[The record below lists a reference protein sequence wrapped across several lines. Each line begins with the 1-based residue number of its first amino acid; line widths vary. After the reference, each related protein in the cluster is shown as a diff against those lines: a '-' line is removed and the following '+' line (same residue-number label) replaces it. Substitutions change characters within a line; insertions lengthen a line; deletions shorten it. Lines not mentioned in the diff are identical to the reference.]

1 MKNIKDII
9 YTMCQ
14 IPKYTSYSFSM
25 SMVVF
30 IIVGMIVGMEEMSIS
45 MIIQLLI
52 ICIIAA
58 ILQMIAF
65 TDIFIKKL
73 LYTKRLSIF
82 MFPFLVVITGFA
94 VKYNWF
100 PIRNMGSWSLFIG
113 IFVTCFIVS
122 TILFEIHFKITG
134 DKYTGILNEYKNR
147 KNKENY

>member
-9 YTMCQ
+9 YTIYQ

-30 IIVGMIVGMEEMSIS
+30 IIVGIIVGLEQIPIS
-45 MIIQLLI
+45 MMIQLMI
-52 ICIIAA
+52 ICIIAS

-65 TDIFIKKL
+65 TDICIKKL
-73 LYTKRLSIF
+73 IYTKRLAIF
-82 MFPFLVVITGFA
+82 MFPFLTVIIAFA

-100 PIRNMGSWSLFIG
+100 PIRNMGSWILFIG

-122 TILFEIHFKITG
+122 TILFEIHFRITG
-134 DKYTGILNEYKNR
+134 DKYTGILNEYKKR
-147 KNKENY
+147 KKD

>member
-9 YTMCQ
+9 YTMYQ

-30 IIVGMIVGMEEMSIS
+30 IIVGMIAGMEGMPIS
-45 MIIQLLI
+45 MMIQLLI
-52 ICIIAA
+52 ICIIAS

-73 LYTKRLSIF
+73 VYTKRLAIF
-82 MFPFLVVITGFA
+82 MFPFLVVITAFA

-100 PIRNMGSWSLFIG
+100 PIENIGSWILFIG

-134 DKYTGILNEYKNR
+134 DKYTGILNEYKSR
-147 KNKENY
+147 KND